1 MLPGSGSRRPPRW
14 RPRRRC
20 PRPSISRSATCSFA
34 TNAGRSTSAPPA
46 DQPVLRKFRRRS
58 SRRRRHLPLLH
69 RPGRRW
75 SPPHSH
81 RPVGVTV
88 GTGRRRAAEDIHHLG
103 FGRDPR
109 GTPSPVHPGRRARKG
124 ARASRTIPL
133 SGASD
138 PSCVRNGLMIPA
150 EAARYCGFRST
161 AAFKGCSAQRD
172 IELAS
177 HAAESTRLPM
187 SATDALV
194 ELVRA
199 ALRDPAVRADILELV
214 SSAAPVNDTA
224 TEPLL
229 DAVEAAKI
237 LGMTPPAVR
246 AAAYRETLPCVR
258 VGRLLR
264 FRRSELLAA
273 TRR

>member
-1 MLPGSGSRRPPRW
+1 MK
-14 RPRRRC
+14 RC
-20 PRPSISRSATCSFA
+20 AC
-34 TNAGRSTSAPPA
+34 
-46 DQPVLRKFRRRS
+46 
-58 SRRRRHLPLLH
+58 
-69 RPGRRW
+69 
-75 SPPHSH
+75 
-81 RPVGVTV
+81 
-88 GTGRRRAAEDIHHLG
+88 
-103 FGRDPR
+103 
-109 GTPSPVHPGRRARKG
+109 
-124 ARASRTIPL
+124 RASRTLPYRRPRSEL
-133 SGASD
+133 RAQRSDQYRRSGSVLWLQEHGRDQRAL
-138 PSCVRNGLMIPA
+138 RKARQRARTAHRGEN
-150 EAARYCGFRST
+150 EAA
-161 AAFKGCSAQRD
+161 
-172 IELAS
+172 
-177 HAAESTRLPM
+177 M
-187 SATDALV
+187 SAADALV

-273 TRR
+273 ARR

>member
-1 MLPGSGSRRPPRW
+1 
-14 RPRRRC
+14 
-20 PRPSISRSATCSFA
+20 
-34 TNAGRSTSAPPA
+34 
-46 DQPVLRKFRRRS
+46 
-58 SRRRRHLPLLH
+58 
-69 RPGRRW
+69 
-75 SPPHSH
+75 
-81 RPVGVTV
+81 
-88 GTGRRRAAEDIHHLG
+88 
-103 FGRDPR
+103 
-109 GTPSPVHPGRRARKG
+109 
-124 ARASRTIPL
+124 
-133 SGASD
+133 
-138 PSCVRNGLMIPA
+138 
-150 EAARYCGFRST
+150 
-161 AAFKGCSAQRD
+161 
-172 IELAS
+172 
-177 HAAESTRLPM
+177 M

-237 LGMTPPAVR
+237 LGMTAPAVR